1 MPIAERYRRQAA
13 LLVSVLPFVAAEKR
27 FALKGGTAINLFIR
41 DMPRISVDLDL
52 TYLPIEDRDTSLT
65 AIDSALR
72 RIAAAIRKGI
82 PDARVYETAP
92 KGETRV
98 TRLDID
104 AEATKIKIEVTPVLR
119 GCVHEPQLRSVSAR
133 VEKEFGFGEMQ
144 IVSFADLYAG
154 KIVAA
159 LDRQHPRDFF
169 DVRDLLA
176 NEGINDELRRAFVVY
191 VVSSNRP
198 FVELLEPAR
207 LDISQEFAR
216 GFEGMTDAPVKI
228 EELTEAREQLVSEVV
243 GKMPPDHKKFLLS
256 LKEGE
261 PQWTLIGLPV
271 AEMLPA
277 VLWRLQNLT
286 KMDPMKRSALIERLR
301 RTLQI

>member
-1 MPIAERYRRQAA
+1 
-13 LLVSVLPFVAAEKR
+13 
-27 FALKGGTAINLFIR
+27 
-41 DMPRISVDLDL
+41 
-52 TYLPIEDRDTSLT
+52 
-65 AIDSALR
+65 
-72 RIAAAIRKGI
+72 
-82 PDARVYETAP
+82 
-92 KGETRV
+92 
-98 TRLDID
+98 
-104 AEATKIKIEVTPVLR
+104 
-119 GCVHEPQLRSVSAR
+119 
-133 VEKEFGFGEMQ
+133 
-144 IVSFADLYAG
+144 
-154 KIVAA
+154 
-159 LDRQHPRDFF
+159 
-169 DVRDLLA
+169 
-176 NEGINDELRRAFVVY
+176 LRRAFVVY

>member
-104 AEATKIKIEVTPVLR
+104 
-119 GCVHEPQLRSVSAR
+119 
-133 VEKEFGFGEMQ
+133 
-144 IVSFADLYAG
+144 
-154 KIVAA
+154 
-159 LDRQHPRDFF
+159 
-169 DVRDLLA
+169 
-176 NEGINDELRRAFVVY
+176 
-191 VVSSNRP
+191 
-198 FVELLEPAR
+198 
-207 LDISQEFAR
+207 
-216 GFEGMTDAPVKI
+216 
-228 EELTEAREQLVSEVV
+228 
-243 GKMPPDHKKFLLS
+243 
-256 LKEGE
+256 
-261 PQWTLIGLPV
+261 
-271 AEMLPA
+271 
-277 VLWRLQNLT
+277 
-286 KMDPMKRSALIERLR
+286 
-301 RTLQI
+301 